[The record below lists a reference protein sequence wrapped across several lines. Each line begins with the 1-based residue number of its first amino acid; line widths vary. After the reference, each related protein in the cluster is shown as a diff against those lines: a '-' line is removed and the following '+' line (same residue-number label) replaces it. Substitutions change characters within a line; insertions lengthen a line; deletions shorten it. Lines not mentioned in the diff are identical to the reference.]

1 MKKNKS
7 IFLLAS
13 ILASLVL
20 PACTNPFEATIHRGN
35 EGLFDSSKN
44 NASQGSSLSELDG
57 ELKEVLSLMQKETAE
72 GLTKDEYMTLA
83 SLCEGKGM
91 VKAKRDVLEDAYRL
105 FQDPEILEECENISV
120 NGLEESDEVVKLLD
134 AVLTGMAT
142 GTGDLS
148 EAADLIDSDGF
159 FDTLMPKLKEGRR
172 NYFYEE
178 DAEPYFV
185 LTVGYAENGEKAV
198 EAYFFDK
205 ATKTCYIL
213 QKRLNQF
220 SFFTEMGE
228 FENLEDV
235 FNRFKSE
242 TFEKLTVDSYSGVM
256 KKETGSIKEGK
267 LVGDYEAV
275 VAYFDNYANDKVSTL
290 IKNMDNYSKVV
301 FKGAFDENGK
311 PSVEAL
317 SDKNIEKL
325 VKTEDGKTAIAYAYT
340 EDFLKCLYKE
350 VSIDEKDSVSFN
362 KTELNIPVYPQIV
375 RYDYAKAIENN
386 KKLLDARKS
395 INEIGDGKQLVKVVD
410 SKIMIYLDGEW
421 VEYGNLSDL
430 ASEDPFREYNQK
442 NDGVIANVN
451 AGTENT
457 IVKEVASI
465 DSNKEEVKETTKNA
479 TTGKTQTGTSKPATS
494 TKKPVVATPTPQAPT
509 QTPAAQP
516 SQGSDSGS
524 SGGASDHSESH
535 DSGSSGGGQATTPN
549 PGPSGGGDSGSGS
562 SGGGDSGGGDNGGSG
577 GNTESSGSGGDGQ
590 DVNAGDIDDDGWGPV
605 IPATP

>member
-1 MKKNKS
+1 MKKEKA
-7 IFLLAS
+7 FAS
-13 ILASLVL
+13 ILAISASLVL
-20 PACTNPFEATIHRGN
+20 SACVNPFEATIHRGN

-83 SLCEGKGM
+83 SLCEENGM

-134 AVLTGMAT
+134 TVLTGMAT

-148 EAADLIDSDGF
+148 GAIDALETDEAF
-159 FDTLMPKLKEGRR
+159 ETLMPKLKEGRR
-172 NYFYEE
+172 TYFYEE
-178 DAEPYFV
+178 DSEPYFV
-185 LTVGYAENGEKAV
+185 LTAGFNESGEKV
-198 EAYFFDK
+198 LEAYFFDK
-205 ATKTCYIL
+205 NTKTCYVL
-213 QKRLNQF
+213 SKVSN
-220 SFFTEMGE
+220 SVTYYKEAGE
-228 FENLEDV
+228 FENLYDV
-235 FNRFKSE
+235 FNKTSSS

-290 IKNMDNYSKVV
+290 IKNIDNYSKVV
-301 FKGAFDENGK
+301 FKGVFDENGK

-340 EDFLKCLYKE
+340 EDLLKCLYKE
-350 VSIDEKDSVSFN
+350 VSVEEKDTVSFD
-362 KTELNIPVYPQIV
+362 KTELSIPVYPQIV
-375 RYDYAKAIENN
+375 RSDYSKAIENN

-465 DSNKEEVKETTKNA
+465 DSNKEEVKETTKNT

-509 QTPAAQP
+509 QTPAPQPAPAAQP

-524 SGGASDHSESH
+524 SGGSSDHSESH
-535 DSGSSGGGQATTPN
+535 ESGSSGGGQASAPDS
-549 PGPSGGGDSGSGS
+549 GSSSGGGDSGSGS
-562 SGGGDSGGGDNGGSG
+562 SGG
-577 GNTESSGSGGDGQ
+577 
-590 DVNAGDIDDDGWGPV
+590 
-605 IPATP
+605 